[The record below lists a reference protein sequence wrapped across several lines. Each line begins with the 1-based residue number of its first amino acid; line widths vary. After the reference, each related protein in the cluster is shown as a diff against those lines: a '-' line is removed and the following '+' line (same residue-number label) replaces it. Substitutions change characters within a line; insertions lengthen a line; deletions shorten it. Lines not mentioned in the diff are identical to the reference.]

1 MKQSALILKA
11 LSVIT
16 FSSFMMAN
24 TKCQQQ
30 PVEQR
35 QLKKNV
41 IVSDISA
48 SNFLDNSGFNF
59 SEVARSQFSGVLFER
74 NDFFERNI
82 YPTPASLNGV
92 QDQNY
97 FKNQKISVAATSKT
111 VAQLKAWFP
120 TAKTQ
125 DILLNRESACFMT
138 RPQHFM
144 SGKINSLEA
153 YSGAALQ
160 FGFNASVIQ
169 LPLSANFKM
178 DKMRMDLSFHAVD
191 PWTQQTVA
199 SINAEA
205 FKKDYSAGFGID
217 LGIIHIGPEF
227 YRVTGMAEVVLKG
240 LQEGAKS
247 LAAAILAQ
255 PRQEWSTRI
264 VYSADNFVAVLG
276 GAELGLKKGDKL
288 KVFNETHTWNGQACG
303 DSSIVTGSIIVSD
316 INDPWILEV
325 DEAGDLLTRAK
336 VLNPK
341 ENETIATGALVRLD
355 SFVAPPVVANPKP
368 AAPAPQTAP

>member
-1 MKQSALILKA
+1 MKQSTLVFKA
-11 LSVIT
+11 LSVFT
-16 FSSFMMAN
+16 FAGFMMGN
-24 TKCQQQ
+24 TKCQQA
-30 PVEQR
+30 PVETR

-41 IVSDISA
+41 IVSDLSA

-59 SEVARSQFSGVLFER
+59 SETARSQFSGVLFER
-74 NDFFERNI
+74 QDFFERNI

-97 FKNQKISVAATSKT
+97 FQNQKISVAAASKT

-125 DILLNRESACFMT
+125 DITLNPESACFMT
-138 RPQHFM
+138 RPQHLI
-144 SGKINSLEA
+144 SGKINALEA
-153 YSGAALQ
+153 YSGGALQ
-160 FGFNASVIQ
+160 FGFNSSVVQ
-169 LPLSANFKM
+169 LPISAKFKL
-178 DKMRMDLSFHAVD
+178 DTMRMDLSFHAVD
-191 PWTQQTVA
+191 PWTLQTISSVNTQA
-199 SINAEA
+199 LKN
-205 FKKDYSAGFGID
+205 DYSASFGID
-217 LGIIHIGPEF
+217 LGILHIGPEF
-227 YRVTGMAEVVLKG
+227 YRNTGMAEVVLKG
-240 LQEGAKS
+240 LQDGIKA

-264 VYSADNFVAVLG
+264 VYSADNYVAVLG

-303 DSSIVTGSIIVSD
+303 ASSIVTGSIIVSD
-316 INDPWILEV
+316 VNDPWILEV

-341 ENETIATGALVRLD
+341 ENDTIATGALVRLD
-355 SFVAPPVVANPKP
+355 SFVAPVTTTPPPKP
-368 AAPAPQTAP
+368 APAP